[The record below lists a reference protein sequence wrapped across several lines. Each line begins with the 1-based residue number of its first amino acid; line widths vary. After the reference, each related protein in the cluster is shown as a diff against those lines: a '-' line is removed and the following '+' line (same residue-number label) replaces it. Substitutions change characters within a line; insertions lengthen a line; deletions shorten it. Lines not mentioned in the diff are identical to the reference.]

1 MNFYSYLRNRRFG
14 GGCGVS
20 MDGKPP
26 RKATTYRDR
35 YYAKYRFKRPQRT
48 RPPATAQDWAS
59 GSLAEHDARFHP
71 DGYHPWEG
79 ERCSLRATLK
89 KMDAEDL
96 HEVGQKSEAPISH
109 GVTAAM
115 DARYAELF
123 EEYERCEAKHDKDGQ
138 IAAMKELREMFDRA
152 AHLAFRD
159 SVVKD
164 EDDMPKVVYHGT
176 TQGGFT
182 EFDTDGKDKTKD
194 TGAWFANERD
204 AAFTY
209 SGKRKDVELP
219 RLTVDYLIKE
229 GYLTKE
235 YGVIGKDGKR
245 VGIDDSYPSEQAAR
259 DNFELEEGERIGEV
273 WVLENPYY
281 CSRTY
286 HVTKG
291 DALDAAMEDAAE
303 YFPDSQNQD
312 CIYTCFLN
320 ITDPETVNAE
330 GENWDNVVREWH
342 VYGPDGD
349 FIDGAWSKE
358 EAEDIVAREKAD
370 GVEGDFEVEPVRQ
383 STDELVRDARL
394 SGAGYDGFIISNISD
409 AGPYGGGYYGEVTDY
424 IAFKPG
430 SIKLS
435 DVVTFDDFGNVIPLS
450 RRFDFSNPDIRY

>member
-1 MNFYSYLRNRRFG
+1 MNFYYYLRKVRFG
-14 GGCGVS
+14 GGIS
-20 MDGKPP
+20 MDEKPP

-35 YYAKYRFKRPQRT
+35 YYAKYRFKRPQKT

-59 GSLAEHDARFHP
+59 NSLAEHDERFHP
-71 DGYHPWEG
+71 NGYHPEEG

-96 HEVGQKSEAPISH
+96 HEVEQAADRPFSH

-115 DARYAELF
+115 DARYSELF
-123 EEYERCEAKHDKDGQ
+123 EEYEKCEAANDKEGQ
-138 IAAMKELREMFDRA
+138 IAAMKELREMFDRV

-164 EDDMPKVVYHGT
+164 DDDMPKVVYHGT

-182 EFDTDGKDKTKD
+182 EFDTDGKDKTED
-194 TGAWFANERD
+194 TGAWFTDERG

-209 SGKRKDVELP
+209 SGRRDDVELP
-219 RLTVDYLIKE
+219 RLTVDHLIKE
-229 GYLTKE
+229 GYLKKE
-235 YGVIGKDGKR
+235 YGVISKDGKT
-245 VGIDDSYPSEQAAR
+245 VASDDSYPTEKEVR
-259 DNFELEEGERIGEV
+259 DNLELGEGERIGEV

-281 CSRTY
+281 GSYSY

-291 DALDAAMEDAAE
+291 DALEAAMEDASE
-303 YFPDSQNQD
+303 YFPDSKEQD

-330 GENWDNVVREWH
+330 GENWDEIPKEWL
-342 VYGPDGD
+342 VYTPDGD
-349 FIDGAWSKE
+349 LIDGAYSKE
-358 EAEDIVAREKAD
+358 DAEAIVEREKSD
-370 GVEGDFEVEPVRQ
+370 GVEGEFEVVPFRE

-394 SGAGYDGFIISNISD
+394 SGVGYDGFIISNISD

-430 SIKLS
+430 SIKLT
-435 DVVTFDDFGNVIPLS
+435 DVITFDNFGNMIPLS